1 MDIQKYYEKTAK
13 ISFYAAMISLIIAI
27 LFVVLHLS
35 GRMAGNILWLT
46 LPFIILSLNYYI
58 RFRLYEKRMNDTPIN
73 VQSESMKLLDAEH
86 LLIAFLPAPSL
97 RMQFFNKDGA
107 VVGEIRD
114 QDMSWYKWL
123 LPNAVSM
130 LMPKRY
136 GLFDCFGNRLAQ
148 FQSGVGLWSNMIV
161 KDHEGNE
168 LGRYKENGKKVFVK
182 TTGMISKPDGTDWIP
197 IKIGGLNSF
206 QLDELNGKKLASFQT
221 GWMPREWGKLFKN
234 PNMPILT
241 FHEKTDLEVK
251 LVTLGFLSAIFHH
264 VSN

>member
-1 MDIQKYYEKTAK
+1 MDIQKYYEKSAK

-27 LFVVLHLS
+27 LFFVLHIS
-35 GRMAGNILWLT
+35 GVMAGKILWLT
-46 LPFIILSLNYYI
+46 LPFILLSMNYYI
-58 RFRLYEKRMNDTPIN
+58 RFRLYEKHMRDSQVYI
-73 VQSESMKLLDAEH
+73 QSKSMQLFDSEH
-86 LLIAFLPAPSL
+86 LLLAFLPAPSL

-123 LPNAVSM
+123 LPNVVSM
-130 LMPKRY
+130 FMPKRF
-136 GLFDCFGNRLAQ
+136 GLYDCLGNRLAE
-148 FQSGVGLWSNMIV
+148 FQTGSGLWSNMIV

-168 LGRYKENGKKVFVK
+168 IGRYKENAKVAFLK
-182 TTGMISKPDGTDWIP
+182 TTGMISKPDGTEWIP
-197 IKIGGLNSF
+197 INIGGLSSF
-206 QLDELNGKKLASFQT
+206 HLKVDNGKKLASFQT

-241 FHEKTDLEVK
+241 FHEKADLEGK
-251 LVTLGFLSAIFHH
+251 LVTFGLLSALFHH